1 MTHSH
6 NANTGCFSN
15 MVRRISCFGSL
26 PTHPADYDTSDSK
39 TSKSE
44 EIQIENPKAEA
55 AIQAPRNPGVV
66 ARLMGLDSL
75 PETNWVPRK
84 RPQDSVLRSKSMN
97 FADYMLEFDL
107 SQAQHRRVRT
117 SVSFRE
123 VPTLSHQKSHDFLV
137 VCLNEVDESETK
149 GSMRSK
155 VRKSEMGF
163 ADMKQGKEQRSK
175 NKENKRASQV
185 NNKISKLRDE
195 PRRVSTKSNLSSKL
209 GNGSNSNGA
218 KRLSLVPTHKKKEY
232 RNNVASLKAKS
243 PSKPINQKKL
253 LVEPKVT
260 RRRKVQHLAV
270 KVEPDSDSQNSSPVS
285 VLEVSDCIMQQGSHI
300 SEVSRPME
308 LKLERKSTAKV
319 SYTDDPRVG
328 AIKSKDCESM
338 DISETQY
345 YREVLGKLFRLTEND
360 IKESNWK
367 AKNFHGCEEFEEV
380 CMEFEQQVLDV
391 LLNQVLDELVEIP
404 FENFLYTM
412 PEETL

>member
-6 NANTGCFSN
+6 NANSGCFSN
-15 MVRRISCFGSL
+15 MVRRISCLKSL
-26 PTHPADYDTSDSK
+26 PTHPADYVTSDSK

-44 EIQIENPKAEA
+44 EIQKENPKAEA
-55 AIQAPRNPGVV
+55 AIQAPGNLGVV

-84 RPQDSVLRSKSMN
+84 GPQDSVLRSKSVN

-107 SQAQHRRVRT
+107 TQAQHRRVRT

-149 GSMRSK
+149 GSMRTK

-163 ADMKQGKEQRSK
+163 GDMKQRKEQRSK
-175 NKENKRASQV
+175 NKENMRASQV

-195 PRRVSTKSNLSSKL
+195 PRRVSTKFNLSSKA
-209 GNGSNSNGA
+209 GNGSSSNGA
-218 KRLSLVPTHKKKEY
+218 KRLSLVPAPKKKEY

-253 LVEPKVT
+253 LVEPKFT

-285 VLEVSDCIMQQGSHI
+285 VLEVSDCTMQQEGSHI
-300 SEVSRPME
+300 SG
-308 LKLERKSTAKV
+308 LF
-319 SYTDDPRVG
+319 
-328 AIKSKDCESM
+328 
-338 DISETQY
+338 SE
-345 YREVLGKLFRLTEND
+345 
-360 IKESNWK
+360 
-367 AKNFHGCEEFEEV
+367 
-380 CMEFEQQVLDV
+380 
-391 LLNQVLDELVEIP
+391 
-404 FENFLYTM
+404 
-412 PEETL
+412 